1 MITHYTGSSI
11 GGSPAGSFGSASRI
25 VGNMVFDPVRMC
37 WLSTLSPDEDEPD
50 VFAGLADDEDNAV
63 RDAKGGT
70 IRATMAHAIPLSSSQ
85 STNTDTCSTSDNVS
99 RKTPS
104 PVPSTR
110 SRAQSLS
117 QSDSDRGSRAD
128 LVFDLEDN
136 FFELCRAAEARH
148 RAEMKG
154 WTLAAAT
161 RSDSRCSFYGDDER
175 PALYEIRTLATRQY

>member
-1 MITHYTGSSI
+1 
-11 GGSPAGSFGSASRI
+11 
-25 VGNMVFDPVRMC
+25 MC
-37 WLSTLSPDEDEPD
+37 WLSTLSPDEEEPD
-50 VFAGLADDEDNAV
+50 VFADLADDEDEAEK
-63 RDAKGGT
+63 DAKTGT
-70 IRATMAHAIPLSSSQ
+70 IRAMAQAIQLSASQLSVSQ
-85 STNTDTCSTSDNVS
+85 SASTDTCSISDAS

-104 PVPSTR
+104 PVQSIR

-117 QSDSDRGSRAD
+117 TSDSDRGSRAN
-128 LVFDLEDN
+128 LVFDVEEN
-136 FFELCRAAEARH
+136 FVELCRAAEARH